1 MKRFLAL
8 ALIALAVTGCSDF
21 ERTSFN
27 TLSSSKA
34 VLDTAQADYE
44 ARTIPKTQC
53 AYSLI
58 NNGKAAQTT
67 AVTALQD
74 YHNISAAKGNVSAA
88 QATVVADLAT
98 LAPIVVQVQSLIS
111 NPAAACGGK

>member
-1 MKRFLAL
+1 MKRF
-8 ALIALAVTGCSDF
+8 IALAIIMLSVTGCTSF
-21 ERTSFN
+21 ERDAFN

-44 ARTIPKTQC
+44 ARTIPKTAC

-58 NNGKAAQTT
+58 NNGKAAQAV

-74 YHNISAAKGNVSAA
+74 YHNIAAAKGNVGAA
-88 QATVVADLAT
+88 QATVVADLAA
-98 LAPIVVQVQSLIS
+98 LAPLVVQVQALIS